1 MVNRSVQ
8 AVGTILRRLDKIKQ
22 EKLRES
28 YCREVE
34 VRYLGTRK
42 MMQIELAM

>member
-22 EKLRES
+22 EKSRES
-28 YCREVE
+28 YCKEVE
-34 VRYLGTRK
+34 VRYLRTRK

>member
-8 AVGTILRRLDKIKQ
+8 AVGTILRRLDRIKQ
-22 EKLRES
+22 EQSRKPD
-28 YCREVE
+28 CREVE
-34 VRYLGTRK
+34 VRYLRTRK